1 MIMTVFYR
9 ILSRV
14 VEESTRVLVNREEH
28 VKLILFTVVA
38 DGHAL
43 IEGVPGIAKTLTA
56 KVIAKLLDLKF
67 SRIQCTLD
75 LLPSDVIGTK
85 IYNQKSGE
93 FEVRVGPIY
102 ANIILVD
109 EINRAT
115 PRAQAALLEAMQ
127 EKQITIEGETIRLP
141 KPFSVLATQ
150 NPIELE
156 GTFPLP
162 EAQLDRFY
170 IKIYMNTLDGDS
182 LIRLLRKSYKL
193 LEREY
198 ETLRPVVTVDEIL
211 KASEEIDNVYV
222 DDDILKYISRIVEYS
237 HKHPAVRLGA
247 SPRGALMLLT
257 LSKEFALSEDR
268 KYVIPDD
275 VKMAAIPALSHRIFL
290 KPEYL
295 AEGYSG
301 ARVVNEIISHIEIP
315 KP

>member
-1 MIMTVFYR
+1 MSTFYK
-9 ILSRV
+9 ILIRV
-14 VEESTRVLVNREEH
+14 IEESARVLVNREEY
-28 VKLILFTVVA
+28 VKLILFTIVA
-38 DGHAL
+38 NGHAL

-56 KVIAKLLDLKF
+56 KVVAKLLNLKF

-75 LLPSDVIGTK
+75 LLPSDVVGTK
-85 IYNQKSGE
+85 IYNQKTGE
-93 FEVRVGPIY
+93 FETRVGPIY
-102 ANIILVD
+102 ANIVLVD

-127 EKQITIEGETIRLP
+127 ERQITIEGETIKLP
-141 KPFSVLATQ
+141 RPFSVLATQ

-170 IKIYMNTLDGDS
+170 IKIHMNPLD
-182 LIRLLRKSYKL
+182 REALLQLLKKGYKL
-193 LEREY
+193 LEKEY
-198 ETLRPVVTVDEIL
+198 ESLKPVVTGDEVL
-211 KASEEIDNVYV
+211 RASEEIDSIYV

-237 HKHPAVRLGA
+237 HRHPASKLGV

-257 LSKEFALSEDR
+257 LSKEFALAENR

-275 VKMAAIPALSHRIFL
+275 VKMAAVPALSHRIFL
-290 KPEYL
+290 KPEYI

-301 ARVVNEIISHIEIP
+301 IRVVNEIILHVEVP